1 MKFEIKEIKG
11 EIENPSNKGVR
22 LFYLATDMAEG

>member
-22 LFYLATDMAEG
+22 LTKPIA